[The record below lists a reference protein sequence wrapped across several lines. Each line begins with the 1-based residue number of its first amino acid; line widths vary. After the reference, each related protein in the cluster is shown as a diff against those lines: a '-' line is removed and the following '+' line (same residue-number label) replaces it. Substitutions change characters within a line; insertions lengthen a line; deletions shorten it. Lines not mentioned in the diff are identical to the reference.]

1 MQKSFYFFDY
11 LEKKI
16 GLYYNIVGNKP
27 KEKTMFFRK
36 RKEKKLLGPTINPMI
51 MDGFLNKIQDIICIA
66 EYNGRIETIN
76 KNDIDEKYHYL
87 QDLLN
92 EKENKELYKKIIDT
106 VLEEGCFI
114 NDIEIARNGRIVR
127 MYVAAYNITSL
138 KRIFCYIKD
147 TNKYFEKEIELL
159 EEIDRKDE
167 YLKSK
172 DLFVANL
179 SHEIRTPINV
189 IVGMLYFLKETTL
202 DEKQIEYINK
212 LEEAS
217 NLLLEMINGILDLSS
232 DKSYSEANTRDDFNL
247 KNCIQTSIDMFEEK
261 AKEKDLKIYFNYN
274 INDDVNI
281 YADKARVSQI
291 FTNLI
296 ANSIKYTD
304 RGYIEINAK
313 MVEENNVCYKFQ
325 FCIKDTGI
333 GIKKEDTLKIF
344 REFQQVDDPTIK
356 TREGKGMGLAI
367 AKKIVEDMQGK
378 MWVESSVGLG
388 SKFYFYIIVDKSG
401 KTLDEINELQEI
413 KNARDEA
420 KLEAVSEGKAIT
432 DAKIL
437 LVEDNDMNI
446 EITTKIIESLG
457 YKVEVAK
464 DGIEAIKQIK
474 KVGKKY
480 YDLILM
486 DIHMPKYNGY
496 EISKILKKDLDVDV
510 PIVALTAT
518 VVTDVIIKENEN
530 YIVGYIQ
537 KPVKPEEL
545 QEKIKM
551 YLTPNIEIDEKDK
564 KHVLLIGDS
573 DERLKYI
580 KGNLVK
586 KYVVAT
592 TRSELDVQILLETG
606 NIDVILIDELE
617 ELNTE
622 LKILNNIK
630 CNANFS
636 KIPVVLINNKL
647 HEEFR
652 EKVAEE
658 GIENIIEK
666 NEIDKCYIAIESIL
680 SKKNRESNLESVI
693 KKQNAEKEDIYNFLF
708 DSLVNVTASRSKE
721 TGMHLKRLRKAM
733 RVMLKKYEEF
743 YKEGKFTNKE
753 TIEDIAMAAALHDI
767 GKVGIPDSILNK
779 PGRLTDEEYEIM
791 KTHVVIG
798 KNILDTTYG
807 NKLSNNI
814 IKYARD
820 IVYHHHEKYDGTG
833 YPEKL
838 KGEEI
843 SIISRIMALIDVY
856 DALANPRV
864 YKPAMPYK
872 EVEEFIKDQSGR
884 MFDPK
889 IVNIF
894 EMVKDELKQ
903 INEENK
909 D

>member
-1 MQKSFYFFDY
+1 
-11 LEKKI
+11 
-16 GLYYNIVGNKP
+16 
-27 KEKTMFFRK
+27 MFFRK

-217 NLLLEMINGILDLSS
+217 NLLLEMVNGILDLSS

-413 KNARDEA
+413 KNARYEA
-420 KLEAVSEGKAIT
+420 KLEAISEGKAIT

-446 EITTKIIESLG
+446 EITTKIIES
-457 YKVEVAK
+457 
-464 DGIEAIKQIK
+464 
-474 KVGKKY
+474 
-480 YDLILM
+480 
-486 DIHMPKYNGY
+486 
-496 EISKILKKDLDVDV
+496 
-510 PIVALTAT
+510 
-518 VVTDVIIKENEN
+518 
-530 YIVGYIQ
+530 
-537 KPVKPEEL
+537 
-545 QEKIKM
+545 
-551 YLTPNIEIDEKDK
+551 
-564 KHVLLIGDS
+564 
-573 DERLKYI
+573 
-580 KGNLVK
+580 
-586 KYVVAT
+586 
-592 TRSELDVQILLETG
+592 
-606 NIDVILIDELE
+606 
-617 ELNTE
+617 
-622 LKILNNIK
+622 
-630 CNANFS
+630 
-636 KIPVVLINNKL
+636 
-647 HEEFR
+647 
-652 EKVAEE
+652 
-658 GIENIIEK
+658 
-666 NEIDKCYIAIESIL
+666 
-680 SKKNRESNLESVI
+680 
-693 KKQNAEKEDIYNFLF
+693 
-708 DSLVNVTASRSKE
+708 
-721 TGMHLKRLRKAM
+721 
-733 RVMLKKYEEF
+733 
-743 YKEGKFTNKE
+743 
-753 TIEDIAMAAALHDI
+753 
-767 GKVGIPDSILNK
+767 
-779 PGRLTDEEYEIM
+779 
-791 KTHVVIG
+791 
-798 KNILDTTYG
+798 
-807 NKLSNNI
+807 
-814 IKYARD
+814 
-820 IVYHHHEKYDGTG
+820 
-833 YPEKL
+833 
-838 KGEEI
+838 
-843 SIISRIMALIDVY
+843 
-856 DALANPRV
+856 
-864 YKPAMPYK
+864 
-872 EVEEFIKDQSGR
+872 
-884 MFDPK
+884 
-889 IVNIF
+889 
-894 EMVKDELKQ
+894 
-903 INEENK
+903 
-909 D
+909 